1 MALAHAGTDFPP
13 RASRCLCMNFA
24 CLLQICDKE
33 RFDPFESCY
42 INYNNISCAWRQKQ
56 VTWSWDDVM
65 NDSEDLNGFEK
76 GSYNK
81 ISC

>member
-33 RFDPFESCY
+33 RYSSHATSTTTTSAVRDVRNRSRDGRMTSWT
-42 INYNNISCAWRQKQ
+42 IQK
-56 VTWSWDDVM
+56 
-65 NDSEDLNGFEK
+65 
-76 GSYNK
+76 
-81 ISC
+81 I